1 MKKKTSI
8 YRGKRKRKW
17 IKKSIRHRGGLSR
30 QLGIKEKD
38 NIPVSLLKKIK
49 RAKPGTTLTNPT
61 KTGKK
66 RIRVTKKMKR
76 RANLA
81 LTLKRMKK
89 KKRR

>member
-1 MKKKTSI
+1 MKRKKSI
-8 YRGKRKRKW
+8 YRRKGKRKW
-17 IKKSIRHRGGLSR
+17 IRKSIKRRGGLSR
-30 QLGIKEKD
+30 QLGIREKD
-38 NIPVSLLKKIK
+38 NIPVSLLQKIK
-49 RAKPGTTLTNPT
+49 RAPPGTTITNPT

-81 LTLKRMKK
+81 LTLKRLQK